1 MQSLVATANTGA
13 FMERKKYYLIVY
25 LPELDP
31 DPEGTFGMCCGCY
44 YDTLEE
50 AETELQRWRSE
61 RRSRC
66 PDECYQ
72 VVEAHLTEDELFNL
86 ADFAPPMRS
95 TASRK
100 AAAVGWSSDSGH
112 LF

>member
-1 MQSLVATANTGA
+1 
-13 FMERKKYYLIVY
+13 MERKKYYLIVY

-86 ADFAPPMRS
+86 AEEEEEEIDWDDDNYDLLNFL
-95 TASRK
+95 
-100 AAAVGWSSDSGH
+100 DDENDDED
-112 LF
+112 